1 MSARPKP
8 ETPAP
13 DPAAVRAF
21 YNQFSAERSISYTR
35 NGNLRI
41 DKAIAR
47 ILPLVRED
55 SQVLEIGCGP
65 GLVTE
70 QIARVATRGFVS
82 ACDISDTAVALARER
97 RAAGNVQFRALD
109 VLARFE
115 DLNAW
120 LPKPVDLVV
129 MVDVLEHLPVNRH
142 EKFFRHLTGVMSSP
156 STAVLTFPSAD
167 YQRYLR
173 EHHPEELQIIDEIIE
188 LPHLLEVATANGFAI
203 KHFSLEDVWLPNQY
217 AHCVLIRGAANAF
230 DQNSLALSE
239 IAGLIRPGETFILV
253 DQDEWARK
261 APPGRVAVPF
271 LERDGTYW
279 GPPADDATAIREC
292 QRLQKAGAGYLV
304 FGWPAFWWVEHYS
317 SFYQHLLA
325 HSSCLMKNERIEVFR
340 FNS

>member
-8 ETPAP
+8 KTPAP
-13 DPAAVRAF
+13 DSAAVRAF
-21 YNQFSAERSISYTR
+21 YNQFSAERSVNYTR

-55 SQVLEIGCGP
+55 SQVLELGCGT

-70 QIARVATRGFVS
+70 QIARVATQGFVS
-82 ACDISDTAVALARER
+82 ACDISDTAVALAHER
-97 RAAGNVQFRALD
+97 CQTGNVQFRALD

-115 DLNAW
+115 DLNSW
-120 LPKPVDLVV
+120 LPRPVDLVV
-129 MVDVLEHLPVNRH
+129 MVDVFEHLPLSRH
-142 EKFFRHLTGVMSSP
+142 EKFFHNLAAIMSSP

-173 EHHPEELQIIDEIIE
+173 EQRPEELQIIDEIIE
-188 LPHLLEVATANGFAI
+188 LPHLLEVATRNGFAL

-217 AHCVLIRGAANAF
+217 AHCVLSRGAANAV

-239 IAGLIRPGETFILV
+239 IAGLIPPGETFILA
-253 DQDEWARK
+253 DQDEWAQK

-271 LERDGTYW
+271 LERHGTYW
-279 GPPADDATAIREC
+279 GPPADDVTAIREC
-292 QRLQKAGAGYLV
+292 QRLREAGAGCLV
-304 FGWPAFWWVEHYS
+304 FGWPAFWWLEHYS
-317 SFYQHLLA
+317 SFHQHLLA
-325 HSSCLMKNERIEVFR
+325 HSSCLMKNERIIIFR
-340 FNS
+340 FHS